1 MKRERKHRVWNGLE
15 MVYDVMVGKFG
26 VFYVNPGKDGKGLD
40 ERDSASL
47 TPFNT
52 IFSEGT
58 PVMDFTGLHD
68 KNGKEIYEGDVVQ
81 FEYQN
86 GGGLTPD
93 ARAEV
98 TFSLGAFNVWGD
110 RLSDYFVEVV
120 GNIYENPELLT

>member
-26 VFYVNPGKDGKGLD
+26 VFYVNPGKDGKRLD

-81 FEYQN
+81 YSYNDYETLLKSPVEYH
-86 GGGLTPD
+86 
-93 ARAEV
+93 E
-98 TFSLGAFNVWGD
+98 GAFYPVCEIPEEA
-110 RLSDYFVEVV
+110 RHFEVI
-120 GNIYENPELLT
+120 GNIYENPELLKTN